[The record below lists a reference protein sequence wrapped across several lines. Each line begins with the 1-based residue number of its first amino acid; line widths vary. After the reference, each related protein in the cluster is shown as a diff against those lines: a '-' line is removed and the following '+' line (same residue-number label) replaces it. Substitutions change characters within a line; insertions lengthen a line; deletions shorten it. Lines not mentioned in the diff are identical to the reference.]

1 MTHKLSLISHQRRT
15 NLFKRTS
22 QEVVAVR
29 KMILTVMKRVDL
41 VSLLSLN
48 TVEASKQSATILTL
62 KILSMMMKNSPVQGQ
77 FYFISAQTHH
87 QI

>member
-1 MTHKLSLISHQRRT
+1 
-15 NLFKRTS
+15 
-22 QEVVAVR
+22 VAAVR

-48 TVEASKQSATILTL
+48 TVEASKQSATILIL
-62 KILSMMMKNSPVQGQ
+62 KILNMKMKNSPDQDQ
-77 FYFISAQTHH
+77 FYSISAQTHH